1 MTDHQLRRNM
11 ALELFLLYVCSNPN
25 SQRGGQRL
33 RVPSFLLWGLVL
45 FSPLWYFPLLLSC
58 QSCKCYHPFPLPS
71 TWILTKYAIICTCGR
86 ESKKNRADFF
96 ENKILLKYLVQFFF
110 NVTVR
115 CCIRWQEA
123 KICFRMHSSRTR
135 AAVSC
140 FGANYFKH
148 RLFDTVPSFCPEKRR
163 LYLFHFL
170 IQSSAYYYFCC
181 PFYEI
186 IFTENY

>member
-33 RVPSFLLWGLVL
+33 RIPSFLLWGLVL
-45 FSPLWYFPLLLSC
+45 FSNFTVLSKLQMLSSISSSFYLNPNKICNHFHLW
-58 QSCKCYHPFPLPS
+58 QGKQ
-71 TWILTKYAIICTCGR
+71 
-86 ESKKNRADFF
+86 KKRADFF
-96 ENKILLKYLVQFFF
+96 ENKILLKYLVQFFFFF

-123 KICFRMHSSRTR
+123 KICFRTHSSRAS

-140 FGANYFKH
+140 FGAMYFKH